1 MFILDFVDLYLF
13 GCLVSICFGVL
24 KCWLTGW
31 VVLSGLI
38 GAWFLYV
45 IRWFNFPLGS
55 PLGIHFWELWVVL
68 LVVIFVYWHLA
79 ARVFFWQLWV
89 PSSPF

>member
-1 MFILDFVDLYLF
+1 MCRIEKGRAIINPFAVFLMFIFDFVDLYLF

-31 VVLSGLI
+31 IVLSGLI

-55 PLGIHFWELWVVL
+55 PLGTHFWEL
-68 LVVIFVYWHLA
+68 
-79 ARVFFWQLWV
+79 
-89 PSSPF
+89 